1 MSFNK
6 SRNDDRFSEL
16 IINSDV
22 MAAKVCQYLFQHARM
37 ENSAILHGNGIGL

>member
-6 SRNDDRFSEL
+6 SGNDDRLSEL

-22 MAAKVCQYLFQHARM
+22 MAAKVCQYLVKHACM
-37 ENSAILHGNGIGL
+37 KNSAILHGNGIGL